1 MKEAGFINRVKRE
14 SAYVRSTHCISI
26 NKFSNDMSLLY
37 FICSIYMLI
46 DLMNALHVYE
56 NTVWQSLSKT
66 FIYLSA
72 LISVFFILN

>member
-14 SAYVRSTHCISI
+14 SAYVRSTHISI